1 MLSYT
6 RQIALCE
13 SVRETVKQAL
23 VESNQLSTKLK
34 AGSIPTTDS
43 ILRAVS
49 LFPAI
54 NTDEE
59 LKEFI
64 IKHII
69 ADLRLTEDEM
79 EQLNLINHT

>member
-23 VESNQLSTKLK
+23 VKSSQLSTKLK

-49 LFPAI
+49 LFPNI

-64 IKHII
+64 IKRIVTY
-69 ADLRLTEDEM
+69 LRLTEDEK
-79 EQLNLINHT
+79 EQLSLTDHI

>member
-49 LFPAI
+49 LFPTI

-69 ADLRLTEDEM
+69 ADLRLTEDEK